1 MTALPLTD
9 RATVKQ
15 TPGASRHRPPS
26 VRFRSVMSGSSYH
39 LFSGIL
45 AAIFLIPLIWIAL
58 NSVKSPQEAS
68 QQPPT
73 WFPHT
78 LSLGNYRQLATYG
91 DGIGVYLRNSL
102 VLCVLVVA
110 GTAVVTVLAGYGFA
124 RFEFR
129 GKKLLFG
136 STLLVLMVPYA
147 TILLPLYIVLG
158 WLHLTNTVVGLSLIL
173 IMFQMPF
180 GVFLMRNSFESIPRE
195 LEEAALVDGCSDLQ
209 ALRHISLRL
218 VSPSIVTVA
227 LFSFIASWNEFLAP
241 LIFLNDGSQ
250 YTLPVMLVSLQS
262 GAYGVVDYGALQ
274 AGIVLAAG
282 PVLIVYLLLQRY
294 YVSGLVNG
302 ALRG

>member
-1 MTALPLTD
+1 MTA
-9 RATVKQ
+9 
-15 TPGASRHRPPS
+15 RPF
-26 VRFRSVMSGSSYH
+26 RFRAAVSGTTYH
-39 LFSGIL
+39 LFSGVL
-45 AAIFLIPLIWIAL
+45 AAIFLLPLIWVAL
-58 NSVKSPQEAS
+58 NSVKSPEEAN

-73 WFPHT
+73 WFPRS
-78 LSLGNYRQLATYG
+78 LSLDSFRELATYG
-91 DGIGVYLRNSL
+91 EGIGVYLTNSL
-102 VLCVLVVA
+102 VLCLLVVA
-110 GTAVVTVLAGYGFA
+110 GSTIVCVLAGYGFA

-136 STLLVLMVPYA
+136 ATLLILMVPYA

-158 WLHLTNTVVGLSLIL
+158 WLQLTDTVFGLSLVL
-173 IMFQMPF
+173 IMFQLPF

-195 LEEAALVDGCSDLQ
+195 LEEAALVDGCGNTQ

-218 VSPSIVTVA
+218 VAPGVVTVA

-241 LIFLNDGSQ
+241 LIFLNDGAQ

-274 AGIVLAAG
+274 AGVVLAVG

-294 YVSGLVNG
+294 YVAGLING